1 MRQAFATLLASTLL
15 LLSLTACGGNENKS
29 SADGNANHAPN
40 AFHITASGDVQEL
53 TAGKEVLPSFLDGQ
67 HENIVLAYRA
77 VSEYPELLDGM
88 PCYCGCGDSA
98 GHRSNRDCFIHEVK
112 EDGSIVWD
120 DHGTKCN
127 VCLEIAV
134 ESIQMQ
140 QEGKSAGDIR
150 TFMDEKYREGYAKPT
165 DTPFPL

>member
-1 MRQAFATLLASTLL
+1 MLASALL
-15 LLSLTACGGNENKS
+15 LLSLSACGGSANKS
-29 SADGNANHAPN
+29 GDEANHAHS
-40 AFHITASGDVQEL
+40 ALHITASGDVQEL

-67 HENIVLAYRA
+67 HENIVLVYRA

-134 ESIQMQ
+134 ESIQMKQ
-140 QEGKSAGDIR
+140 GGKAAGEIR
-150 TFMDEKYREGYAKPT
+150 TFIDEKYREGYAKPT
-165 DTPFPL
+165 DTPLPL

>member
-1 MRQAFATLLASTLL
+1 MRQAFATMLASALL
-15 LLSLTACGGNENKS
+15 LLSLSACGGSGNKS
-29 SADGNANHAPN
+29 VAEGNDSPN
-40 AFHITASGDVQEL
+40 ALHITTSGDVQEL
-53 TAGKEVLPSFLDGQ
+53 TANPGILPSFLKGQ
-67 HENIVLAYRA
+67 HENIVLVYRA
-77 VSEYPELLDGM
+77 VSEYTELLDGM

-112 EDGSIVWD
+112 EDGSLVWD

-140 QEGKSAGDIR
+140 QDGKSAGEIR
-150 TFMDEKYREGYAKPT
+150 TFIDDKYREGYAKPT
-165 DTPFPL
+165 DTPLPL

>member
-1 MRQAFATLLASTLL
+1 MLASTLL
-15 LLSLTACGGNENKS
+15 LLSLTACTGGSKGQAS
-29 SADGNANHAPN
+29 GNDANHMQHDEV
-40 AFHITASGDVQEL
+40 HITASGDVQEL
-53 TAGKEVLPSFLDGQ
+53 TASRDMLPSFLEGQ
-67 HENIVLAYRA
+67 HEYVTLVYKA

-98 GHRSNRDCFIHEVK
+98 GHRSNRDCFIHELK

-127 VCLEIAV
+127 VCLEIAL

-140 QEGKSAGDIR
+140 QDGKTAADIR
-150 TFMDEKYREGYAKPT
+150 SLIDEKYREGYAKPT